1 MKRSRRRSSS
11 SPVTLFPFL
20 AVLVSTMGA
29 LVLLL
34 LSISRQVSA
43 QNLAA
48 ALAQVLDRV
57 RGDERALTSRRD
69 VLTAQIASIE
79 QRLRATERESRSV
92 DQALVRRDQQ
102 TRSDQARLQA
112 AQRELD
118 ESRRRRGEIARELAA
133 VQRQLATLE
142 TNRRRLNALE
152 LATDNSFIP
161 VVHPGSN
168 GTVRRPIFIEC
179 TKDGVIL
186 QPEAVAIPL
195 TMLDAEVPGENAL
208 ARAVRA
214 LGAYHTRRLQGEDA
228 DQPASVAAAY
238 PLLLVRPDGVRPF
251 YAARQSLDETAV
263 PFGYELVEAN
273 WALQFPDPDPQARM
287 LAIAAIRRA
296 RYDLQGRS
304 QIAALPVGPRGE
316 PGPSSGMMTPHAVP
330 GPSDDNSPPAAMR
343 SNDEA
348 TQVTAQVDGQ
358 QPSGLAPAG
367 ELSEPIGAANLR
379 DPTGSIDD
387 SAANRSTPQTI
398 DTAESPRVDTAD
410 VGRDATD
417 SAHRTDSPAGRATI
431 ASNATDAADGDEP
444 VHWRLPGSD
453 GAGRRIP
460 IARRIE
466 IVCASDYC
474 VVGSAGAVVHLSE
487 RRIDEVVAELVAEV
501 EREVVRWGPSGAM
514 FWWKPEL
521 HFHVRPD
528 AIENYYRIRIALAG
542 SSAAVS
548 HEIVWDDRPAAVSG
562 DFLGRT
568 TEPVGLAREMA
579 ERFWE

>member
-43 QNLAA
+43 QNLAS

-142 TNRRRLNALE
+142 TNRRRLNAIE

-228 DQPASVAAAY
+228 DQPASVSAAY

-296 RYDLQGRS
+296 RYDSQGRS
-304 QIAALPVGPRGE
+304 QIAALPVNPIGE
-316 PGPSSGMMTPHAVP
+316 PGPSSGMAPHAVA
-330 GPSDDNSPPAAMR
+330 GPSDANSPPAAMR

-348 TQVTAQVDGQ
+348 TQVTGQVGGR
-358 QPSGLAPAG
+358 QPSGLASAG
-367 ELSEPIGAANLR
+367 ELSEPIGAAHLR
-379 DPTGSIDD
+379 DPTGSIDG
-387 SAANRSTPQTI
+387 SAATRSPPQTV
-398 DTAESPRVDTAD
+398 DTAQSPPVDTAD
-410 VGRDATD
+410 AARDATR
-417 SAHRTDSPAGRATI
+417 SAHRTDSPAARATI
-431 ASNATDAADGDEP
+431 ASNATHPADGDEP
-444 VHWRLPGSD
+444 VRWRLPGSD

-474 VVGSAGAVVHLSE
+474 VVGSAGAVVHLGE
-487 RRIDEVVAELVAEV
+487 RRTDEVVAELMAEV

-528 AIENYYRIRIALAG
+528 AIENYYRMRIALAG